1 MIRQGLKFSL
11 GAALLTSFFWHRG
24 NVLDNFVYPVFG
36 YVSVLIEPSMGG
48 AVATRS
54 LREIAAG
61 LGRLGG
67 SALGG
72 IIAAILVNAYG
83 IQGSSFFV
91 IPSLTYIL
99 AALICETYRW
109 QAAYSQATLLGALIA
124 MRVVGTSA
132 QQDIWLYL
140 RSRLIDN
147 WIGIAVGIAVALL
160 FWPQNTR
167 SDLNRNLMGIL
178 QDIPRLF
185 QKILD
190 RYLKTDGDERDYPL
204 SIEQNELNLLNQ
216 IKKSTQTSLST
227 LTKATHEFGSEI
239 LVAENWSEILT
250 IQNQLTRQLADLM
263 AFKGEKHEQNLV
275 GQFRAE
281 FYQLATHLTD
291 SFDSLRDLSNGK
303 KILATPYLT
312 ELEEDLA
319 NIGGKLDHL
328 RTSGEIDRYD
338 VQESLQ
344 FYQFIQLVSRF
355 IQQCEG
361 LGGRII
367 DKTKVT
373 ATFRR
378 RHLIT
383 FPKWAPISL
392 KRLREIVSLGLVI
405 GLLLA
410 IIRHIEFPYP
420 SAYEKVADIVI
431 IGAVVTVI
439 QPTRGR
445 AIAIGWA
452 ATVSLS
458 LTILCIYLLVKSFG
472 YNPFSSSLAYFF
484 AYFSCAWLGFT
495 PIARIG
501 AIVAADAIGKDIFPF
516 FEQGIW
522 AALISVPVGAFLGVL
537 LTTVFMT
544 KSATN
549 QLETDFSV
557 TFKKMGQLYQKLLS
571 GYFQDT
577 IPPSD
582 IPQLKQAITVAI
594 AQHPASV
601 KIASL
606 EQISTVLATKH
617 QNFWNFSIGYE
628 QKLLAQLDALQDGLQ
643 QPLPEPIRQK
653 FLPELQ
659 AVATRSLRET
669 AKKTAIAFDQMAE
682 AIAAQVI
689 LNPPKLGLLIQEIE
703 SLEKQL
709 LSLRVESRSYPLNE
723 LIAFSSAFMTMKAIA
738 SNLNQMSQDLPAYT
752 Q

>member
-1 MIRQGLKFSL
+1 
-11 GAALLTSFFWHRG
+11 
-24 NVLDNFVYPVFG
+24 
-36 YVSVLIEPSMGG
+36 
-48 AVATRS
+48 
-54 LREIAAG
+54 
-61 LGRLGG
+61 
-67 SALGG
+67 
-72 IIAAILVNAYG
+72 
-83 IQGSSFFV
+83 
-91 IPSLTYIL
+91 
-99 AALICETYRW
+99 
-109 QAAYSQATLLGALIA
+109 
-124 MRVVGTSA
+124 
-132 QQDIWLYL
+132 
-140 RSRLIDN
+140 
-147 WIGIAVGIAVALL
+147 
-160 FWPQNTR
+160 
-167 SDLNRNLMGIL
+167 
-178 QDIPRLF
+178 
-185 QKILD
+185 
-190 RYLKTDGDERDYPL
+190 
-204 SIEQNELNLLNQ
+204 
-216 IKKSTQTSLST
+216 
-227 LTKATHEFGSEI
+227 
-239 LVAENWSEILT
+239 
-250 IQNQLTRQLADLM
+250 
-263 AFKGEKHEQNLV
+263 
-275 GQFRAE
+275 
-281 FYQLATHLTD
+281 
-291 SFDSLRDLSNGK
+291 
-303 KILATPYLT
+303 
-312 ELEEDLA
+312 
-319 NIGGKLDHL
+319 
-328 RTSGEIDRYD
+328 
-338 VQESLQ
+338 
-344 FYQFIQLVSRF
+344 
-355 IQQCEG
+355 
-361 LGGRII
+361 
-367 DKTKVT
+367 
-373 ATFRR
+373 
-378 RHLIT
+378 
-383 FPKWAPISL
+383 
-392 KRLREIVSLGLVI
+392 
-405 GLLLA
+405 LLLA

-594 AQHPASV
+594 AKHPASV

-606 EQISTVLATKH
+606 EQISTVLATKNK
-617 QNFWNFSIGYE
+617 NFWNFS
-628 QKLLAQLDALQDGLQ
+628 AQLDALQDGLQ

-669 AKKTAIAFDQMAE
+669 AQQTAIAFDQMAE

-738 SNLNQMSQDLPAYT
+738 SNLNQMSQDLAVYT

>member
-1 MIRQGLKFSL
+1 MLRQGLKFSL

-48 AVATRS
+48 A
-54 LREIAAG
+54 IAAG

-132 QQDIWLYL
+132 QQNIWLYL

-167 SDLNRNLMGIL
+167 ADLNRNLMGIL
-178 QDIPRLF
+178 EDIPHLF

-190 RYLKTDGDERDYPL
+190 RYLKTEVEERDYPL
-204 SIEQNELNLLNQ
+204 SIQQNELNLLNQ

-239 LVAENWSEILT
+239 LVAENWSEILA

-263 AFKGEKHEQNLV
+263 AFNGGKREQNLV
-275 GQFRAE
+275 HQFRDE
-281 FYQLATHLTD
+281 FHQLATHLTD

-312 ELEEDLA
+312 ELEEDLG

-383 FPKWAPISL
+383 FPKWAPIPL
-392 KRLREIVSLGLVI
+392 KRLIEIVSLGVVI

-582 IPQLKQAITVAI
+582 IAQLKQAITVAI

-628 QKLLAQLDALQDGLQ
+628 QKLSAQLDALQDGLE

-659 AVATRSLRET
+659 A
-669 AKKTAIAFDQMAE
+669 
-682 AIAAQVI
+682 
-689 LNPPKLGLLIQEIE
+689 E

>member
-48 AVATRS
+48 A
-54 LREIAAG
+54 IAAG

-72 IIAAILVNAYG
+72 IIAAILVNTYG

-178 QDIPRLF
+178 QDIPHLF

-190 RYLKTDGDERDYPL
+190 RHLKTEVEERDYSL

-239 LVAENWSEILT
+239 LVAENWSEILA

-275 GQFRAE
+275 HQFRAE
-281 FYQLATHLTD
+281 FHQLATHLTD
-291 SFDSLRDLSNGK
+291 SFDSLRDLSNGQ

-392 KRLREIVSLGLVI
+392 KRLREIVSLGVVI

-516 FEQGIW
+516 FEQGIR

-544 KSATN
+544 ESATN
-549 QLETDFSV
+549 ELETDFSV

-571 GYFQDT
+571 VYFQDT

-582 IPQLKQAITVAI
+582 IVQLKQAITVAI
-594 AQHPASV
+594 AKHPASV

-606 EQISTVLATKH
+606 EQISTVLATKNK
-617 QNFWNFSIGYE
+617 NFWNFSMGYE
-628 QKLLAQLDALQDGLQ
+628 QKLSAQLDALQDMLQ

-659 AVATRSLRET
+659 AIAQQ
-669 AKKTAIAFDQMAE
+669 TAIAFDEIAE